1 MHARGVTV
9 NKNLNELALEK
20 NIERAL
26 VGICKEDLAQG
37 IAQAHTGLGYVIG
50 QVSDFNTDYA
60 IDEKLFFQFLE
71 STQKDSLDA
80 YKAYNK
86 NDWKQKILGRFDK
99 LIKKHGIAY
108 MLKKGMALDEQHFH
122 FMYPCPLASSS
133 QSVKQNFASNIFSV
147 TRQVQYSLKNRRE
160 EIDMVIFLNGLP
172 LVTMELKNAWTNQT
186 ARYHGQKQY
195 REDRDATQPLL
206 TPARCLV
213 HFAVDTDEVYMT
225 TKLEG
230 KKTYFLPFNKGTA
243 SGGQGNPVNPN
254 GYKTAYLWEEI
265 FAKESLVNIV
275 QHFVRLD
282 GKDSDQLSKR
292 TLFFPRYHQ
301 LDVVRKIIRDV
312 SQHGVGK
319 PYLIQ
324 HSAGSGKSNSITWTA
339 FQLIEAYP
347 NNALAAGNRAL
358 HQPLFD
364 SVIVVTDRKI
374 LDKQLRDNIKDFSE
388 IKNIIAPAMNS
399 AELKSALET
408 GKKIIITTIQKF
420 RIIWDSVT
428 DLSDK
433 NFAIIIDEAHSSQ
446 SGEAHN
452 SMNRAMGNEALKT
465 ADDVQDMLVAMMTT
479 RKKRENVS
487 YFAFTATPKNTT
499 LEKFGQLDVATGK
512 YVPFHLYSMKQAIEE
527 GFILDVLANYTT
539 YKSFYEIQK
548 SIEDNP
554 MFESKKAQRILRAYV
569 EASQQSIDAK
579 ASIML
584 EHFID
589 NVVNK
594 KKLKGVAKGM
604 VVTQSI
610 EAAIRYYLSL
620 KKLLDQKN
628 NPFNIMIAFSGEK
641 EVDGTTYTEESLNGF
656 NDAKTKEK
664 FDLDENRI
672 LVVANK
678 YLTGF
683 DQPKLTTMYIDKKLT
698 GVLCVQAL
706 SRLNR
711 AAPKYNKR
719 TEDLFILD
727 FYNEIDD
734 IKKAFDDFY
743 TSTSLSEATNVNVL
757 NDIKTALDDTGI
769 YELHEV
775 VKFNELFFSN
785 ASGSDLSP
793 IIDTVAARFDD
804 ERKGSWE
811 HEQRVDFKVKAKQF
825 VKIYA
830 QVSSIMQFNKKE
842 WEQLYWFLKFLIP
855 KLNVQDGRLNGI
867 DDLLESVDLSTYAL
881 KREHI
886 NKTITL
892 DAEETVVAPTNSNPR
907 NPSEENDDETLD
919 TIISK
924 FNEKWFQDW
933 SATPQDQRVIIIDLV
948 KRIQQHQNFMKKY
961 KQTQD
966 PQNRA
971 LVFKK
976 MLDEIM
982 VVQRKNMVD
991 LYNLYRKDSA
1001 FQDTFSQTLE
1011 NLIEMEEV

>member
-1 MHARGVTV
+1 MHVRGVTV

-37 IAQAHTGLGYVIG
+37 IAQTHSGLGYVIG
-50 QVSDFNTDYA
+50 QVSDFNADYA
-60 IDEKLFFQFLE
+60 IDEKMFFQFLE

-195 REDRDATQPLL
+195 REDRDETQPLL
-206 TPARCLV
+206 SPARCLV
-213 HFAVDTDEVYMT
+213 HFAVDTDEAYMT

-230 KKTYFLPFNKGTA
+230 KKTNFLPFNKGIK
-243 SGGQGNPVNPN
+243 SGGQGNPVNPK

-265 FAKESLVNIV
+265 FVKESLVNIV

-282 GKDSDQLSKR
+282 GTDKDQLSKR

-301 LDVVRKIIRDV
+301 LDVVRKLISHV
-312 SQHGVGK
+312 SEHGVGK

-324 HSAGSGKSNSITWTA
+324 HSAGSGKSNSITWAA

-347 NNALAAGNRAL
+347 DNAAAAASRAM

-374 LDKQLRDNIKDFSE
+374 LDKQIRDNIKDFSE
-388 IKNIIAPAMNS
+388 VKNIIAHAHNS
-399 AELKSALET
+399 AELKRALEA

-420 RIIWDSVT
+420 RMIWESVT
-428 DLSDK
+428 DLSHK

-452 SMNRAMGNEALKT
+452 SMNRAMGNEALKN
-465 ADDVQDMLVAMMTT
+465 ADDVQDMLVAMMDS

-487 YFAFTATPKNTT
+487 YFAFTATPKNST
-499 LEKFGQLDVATGK
+499 LEKFGKLDVMTGK
-512 YVPFHLYSMKQAIEE
+512 YEPFHLYSMKQAIEE

-554 MFESKKAQRILRAYV
+554 LFESKKAQRILKAYV
-569 EASQQSIDAK
+569 EASQQSIEAK

-594 KKLKGVAKGM
+594 KKLKGIAKAMVA
-604 VVTQSI
+604 TQSI
-610 EAAIRYYLSL
+610 ESAIRYYLSI
-620 KKLLDQKN
+620 KKLLEQKG

-641 EVDGTTYTEESLNGF
+641 EVDGQTYTEESLNGF
-656 NDAKTKEK
+656 SESKTKDH

-683 DQPKLTTMYIDKKLT
+683 DQPKLTTMYIDKKMT
-698 GVLCVQAL
+698 GVQCVQAL

-727 FYNEIDD
+727 FYNDIAD
-734 IKKAFDDFY
+734 IKAAFDDFY
-743 TSTSLSEATNVNVL
+743 TSTSLSSATDVNVL
-757 NDIKTALDDTGI
+757 NDVKTSLDDSGV
-769 YELHEV
+769 YELHEI
-775 VKFNELFFSN
+775 VKFNELFFSS

-793 IIDTVAARFDD
+793 IIDTAVERFDAD
-804 ERKGSWE
+804 TSVWG

-830 QVSSIMQFNKKE
+830 QVSSIIQFNKVE
-842 WEQLYWFLKFLIP
+842 WEQLYWFLKFLVP

-886 NKTITL
+886 NKAISL
-892 DAEETVVAPTNSNPR
+892 DAEETIVDPQNPNPR
-907 NPSEENDDETLD
+907 NPSEQNDDETLD

-924 FNEKWFQDW
+924 FNEKWFQGW
-933 SATPQDQRVIIIDLV
+933 SATSNDQRVIIIDLV
-948 KRIQQHQNFMKKY
+948 KRLQEHQHFTKKY
-961 KQTQD
+961 KENLD
-966 PQNRA
+966 PHTRSLA
-971 LVFKK
+971 FKK

-991 LYNLYRKDSA
+991 LYNLYRKDPA

-1011 NLIEMEEV
+1011 NLVDTEEV